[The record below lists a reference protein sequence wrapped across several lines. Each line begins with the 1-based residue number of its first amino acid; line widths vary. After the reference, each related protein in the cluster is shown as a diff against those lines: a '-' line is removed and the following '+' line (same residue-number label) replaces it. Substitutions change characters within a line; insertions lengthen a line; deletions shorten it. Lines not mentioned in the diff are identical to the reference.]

1 MRPFCFSVAPPTLT
15 ATQTTG
21 EAKRAWIHSY
31 SDNRSAAFRHHGARD
46 VFWTSER
53 SRRAFSI
60 ALEFA
65 RATKALAANQ
75 GLYNGFIAAGL
86 IWGAW
91 LGTDGKAISTYFL
104 LSVAIAGIFGA
115 ITVARRI
122 ILVQTVPSLIA
133 LAAVHFG

>member
-1 MRPFCFSVAPPTLT
+1 MLGSILT
-15 ATQTTG
+15 ATIG
-21 EAKRAWIHSY
+21 VLHFGIMVLEM
-31 SDNRSAAFRHHGARD
+31 F
-46 VFWTSER
+46 FWTSER

-60 ALEFA
+60 TLEFA